1 MDASLDGV
9 WAKVA
14 RAAEHLNVLDEYIAA
29 TLAPGTNQPVVS
41 VRFDAETREC
51 IVYVSEMGDFSE
63 IPVRCALIVGDV
75 VHNLRAAL
83 DHLALQLAI
92 TSTKGNVK
100 RPDRTAFPIC
110 DSRRHFLADARRYLR
125 EVRGFRTRIEKLQP
139 YPRRQRNLGLI
150 FLRELDNRDKHRLLI
165 PAIVAPEEIRVAL
178 RAGAIASGEAEMGV
192 DAWGRLLFEK
202 PWNGTHRVEL
212 GAVLH
217 RFTPDADLSGA
228 AAQVLGRLTAQIEIC
243 GLPVMVVLH
252 GIFGRVGQT
261 IGAFEDV
268 FE

>member
-1 MDASLDGV
+1 M
-9 WAKVA
+9 
-14 RAAEHLNVLDEYIAA
+14 
-29 TLAPGTNQPVVS
+29 
-41 VRFDAETREC
+41 
-51 IVYVSEMGDFSE
+51 
-63 IPVRCALIVGDV
+63 
-75 VHNLRAAL
+75 
-83 DHLALQLAI
+83 
-92 TSTKGNVK
+92 
-100 RPDRTAFPIC
+100 
-110 DSRRHFLADARRYLR
+110 
-125 EVRGFRTRIEKLQP
+125 
-139 YPRRQRNLGLI
+139 
-150 FLRELDNRDKHRLLI
+150 
-165 PAIVAPEEIRVAL
+165 AL